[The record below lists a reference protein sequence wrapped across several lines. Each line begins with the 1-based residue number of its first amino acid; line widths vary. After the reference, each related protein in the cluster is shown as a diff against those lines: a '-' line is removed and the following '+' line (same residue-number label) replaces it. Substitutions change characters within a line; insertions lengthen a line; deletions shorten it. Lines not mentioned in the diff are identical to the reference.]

1 MDKEIR
7 KIILTE
13 GAPNTIPF
21 EFVDEKKSIFAYRD
35 DRLVGMVVKE
45 KAGWITRIGGPSG
58 ANGFYDKLKDCLDEG
73 GAYGY
78 EYRTCG
84 Y

>member
-1 MDKEIR
+1 
-7 KIILTE
+7 
-13 GAPNTIPF
+13 
-21 EFVDEKKSIFAYRD
+21 
-35 DRLVGMVVKE
+35 MVVKE